1 MHKETF
7 APQTELLW
15 NLFSTSDIVAPT
27 TGFYLAGGTS
37 LALQLGHRQSEDL
50 DFFTQSELLP
60 ARITERMQHLGT
72 LSVSQDEPQTI
83 HAVLNDVKVSF
94 LSYPYPLYFPL
105 LELDGRL
112 LADERDIAAMKLS
125 AIAGRGA
132 KKDFIDVFFLLQKY
146 SLETMLGFFETM
158 FAKQQYN
165 RLHVIKSLIYFND
178 AEPDP
183 DPIMVLP
190 ADWEV
195 VKQHIKTEVAQLSL

>member
-7 APQTELLW
+7 AHQTELLW
-15 NLFSTSDIVAPT
+15 KLFTASDITAPAS
-27 TGFYLAGGTS
+27 GFYLAGGTS

-50 DFFTQSELLP
+50 DFFTRNELLP
-60 ARITERMQHLGT
+60 ARITERMQNMGT
-72 LSVSQDEPQTI
+72 LRVSQDEPRTI
-83 HAVLNDVKVSF
+83 NAVLNDVKVSF
-94 LSYPYPLYFPL
+94 LSYPYPLHFPL

-146 SLETMLGFFETM
+146 PLETMLGFFETM

-165 RLHVIKSLIYFND
+165 RLHVFKSLIYFND
-178 AEPDP
+178 AEHDP
-183 DPIMVLP
+183 DPIMILP

-195 VKQHIKTEVAQLSL
+195 VKQYLVIEVQKLVV